1 MKRKR
6 GFKLIA
12 SSVIVTLVSQSLI
25 GISQPKLVL
34 AQESGNS
41 CANIVSPLTP
51 EEETYA
57 RSAWQYFLNN
67 YQESTG
73 FTNSFGGY
81 PSGTLWDMGNYLM
94 ALNAARWLNLIDQTD
109 FDLRLNKFLASLSG
123 LRLFEDSLPNKV
135 YNTATGE
142 MVDYGNNPVER
153 GIGWS
158 ALDIGRILAAF
169 HVLRTCNPQYSEWL
183 QSIVDRWAVER
194 SIQDG
199 YMFGATVLEDGQ
211 TLLVQEG
218 RLGYE
223 EYAARGYELWGF
235 AVPKALSYEPFKMV
249 EIYGVQL
256 PVDTRR
262 FQETNA
268 NNYVVSES
276 YILDGI
282 EFGFL
287 GQQQEYAERVFE
299 VQRRRYLATGQLTAV
314 TEDNIDGAPYFL
326 YNTIFSNGNAWATI
340 TETNELYPEKRSIS
354 TKAALGWRY
363 IFPESEYA
371 QQLFQVATGLMSPDG
386 GGFYAGLYEETNQ
399 PNKALTGNTNGLIM
413 EILYYKARGN
423 QPLIGGDLVNASTG
437 EPEKYEV
444 VEGFPPPPGVD
455 NSALDHNQ
463 TDRDEGEIGKQ
474 EDSESEKQGEEETN
488 TTVEK
493 KPQPTN
499 FITIAPIPSVGEIRS
514 SSCSDLTRQLTIPEK
529 RYAKVAW
536 KYFEANYQPETGL
549 VSDRSDMKGTTLWG
563 IGDYLAALQS
573 ATALELITLNKFDLR
588 VRQLLAT
595 LQRLPL
601 FSGELPHRGYDIRSL
616 EPVDYGN
623 NPTPEGTGWSGL
635 DVGRILLALHNLKS
649 CYPQYT
655 EAIDNILLEWSYLR
669 VVRNGRLNSAVV
681 EPDNYNRRLARVHSV
696 NQLGYEEYAARGF
709 QLWGFNAAL
718 SAVGGEYQTESVD
731 GFKILSQRERPGK
744 QPEHNYIVADPF
756 IRYGLELGFDPQ
768 MRSLVY
774 PMLQAEARRYR
785 NQGLFSAANTVLIQQ
800 EPYIIH
806 STIMGNKKP
815 WSTWSADSKTEDKHR
830 ITSVAAAFAYR
841 ALFPEDEYTQKL
853 QQAIVD
859 LYNPSLGYYEG
870 FYETNGKPAL
880 GFTSS
885 TNAIV
890 LQSLQY
896 QSRNGQPLLLDN
908 LDLNSPWW
916 KAIAEGTS
924 GNGLPLDAKP
934 QIYLAKDESGIH
946 WDNLNPVD
954 FSDTKT
960 NNYLSSNKKA
970 MDTPLRRAVNQDE
983 TQQLSLKTSPPNNQ
997 PISFPT
1003 RNCSAHPNQEFDL
1016 SAAKQAWQYFEQ
1028 NWQKKT
1034 GFVNA
1039 VENYPWTTLW
1049 DQGSAILGIHSA
1061 RQLEIIDPGEFEGKI
1076 SKLLST
1082 LETLPL
1088 PATGLPNKAYST
1100 TTGEM
1105 RQLDN
1110 TPDSEGKSGWSALD
1124 TARFLIALHTLKIH
1138 YPEYSAKIDKIVS
1151 RWDLSKLEQDGWLYG
1166 GIPTQQGTIKYF
1178 QEGRL
1183 GYEQYAAHGL
1193 KLWGIE
1199 AINALHNP
1207 PTKNIEVEGITLKAD
1222 RRNYANSNAGNYLTN
1237 DPYLLWGLE
1246 MGWSSDNKS
1255 QVKNLLQAQEKRY
1268 QSTGILT
1275 AVNEDSLDRFP
1286 HFLYYSVYANGD
1298 RWNAVNNEGDS
1309 FPELKFL
1316 STKAAFAAHSLF
1328 PNNHYTKS
1336 LKQAVEKTGVNNRGY
1351 PAGIFEN
1358 KTLGVNKVFNVNT
1371 NAVILEG
1378 ILYQTRKC
1386 PLTSK

>member
-1 MKRKR
+1 ME
-6 GFKLIA
+6 
-12 SSVIVTLVSQSLI
+12 LVSL
-25 GISQPKLVL
+25 K
-34 AQESGNS
+34 
-41 CANIVSPLTP
+41 
-51 EEETYA
+51 
-57 RSAWQYFLNN
+57 
-67 YQESTG
+67 
-73 FTNSFGGY
+73 
-81 PSGTLWDMGNYLM
+81 
-94 ALNAARWLNLIDQTD
+94 
-109 FDLRLNKFLASLSG
+109 
-123 LRLFEDSLPNKV
+123 
-135 YNTATGE
+135 
-142 MVDYGNNPVER
+142 
-153 GIGWS
+153 
-158 ALDIGRILAAF
+158 
-169 HVLRTCNPQYSEWL
+169 
-183 QSIVDRWAVER
+183 
-194 SIQDG
+194 
-199 YMFGATVLEDGQ
+199 
-211 TLLVQEG
+211 
-218 RLGYE
+218 
-223 EYAARGYELWGF
+223 
-235 AVPKALSYEPFKMV
+235 
-249 EIYGVQL
+249 
-256 PVDTRR
+256 
-262 FQETNA
+262 
-268 NNYVVSES
+268 
-276 YILDGI
+276 
-282 EFGFL
+282 
-287 GQQQEYAERVFE
+287 
-299 VQRRRYLATGQLTAV
+299 
-314 TEDNIDGAPYFL
+314 
-326 YNTIFSNGNAWATI
+326 
-340 TETNELYPEKRSIS
+340 
-354 TKAALGWRY
+354 
-363 IFPESEYA
+363 
-371 QQLFQVATGLMSPDG
+371 
-386 GGFYAGLYEETNQ
+386 
-399 PNKALTGNTNGLIM
+399 
-413 EILYYKARGN
+413 
-423 QPLIGGDLVNASTG
+423 
-437 EPEKYEV
+437 
-444 VEGFPPPPGVD
+444 
-455 NSALDHNQ
+455 
-463 TDRDEGEIGKQ
+463 
-474 EDSESEKQGEEETN
+474 
-488 TTVEK
+488 
-493 KPQPTN
+493 
-499 FITIAPIPSVGEIRS
+499 
-514 SSCSDLTRQLTIPEK
+514 
-529 RYAKVAW
+529 
-536 KYFEANYQPETGL
+536 
-549 VSDRSDMKGTTLWG
+549 
-563 IGDYLAALQS
+563 
-573 ATALELITLNKFDLR
+573 KFDLR
-588 VRQLLAT
+588 VRKLLAT
-595 LQRLPL
+595 LERLSL

-655 EAIDNILLEWSYLR
+655 EAVDNILLEWSYLR
-669 VVRNGRLNSAVV
+669 VVSNGKLNSAVV
-681 EPDNYNRRLARVHSV
+681 EPDNYNRRLARVHPV

-709 QLWGFNAAL
+709 QLWGFNAEL

-731 GFKILSQRERPGK
+731 GLKILSQRERQGK

-785 NQGLFSAANTVLIQQ
+785 DQGLFSAANTVLIQQ

-806 STIMGNKKP
+806 STIMGDQEP
-815 WSTWSADSKTEDKHR
+815 WSTWSADGKTEDKHR

-841 ALFPEDEYTQKL
+841 ALFPEERYALEL

-859 LYNPSLGYYEG
+859 LYNPALGYYEG

-896 QSRNGQPLLLDN
+896 QSRNGQPLLVDN

-934 QIYLAKDESGIH
+934 QIYLAIDESGIH
-946 WDNLNPVD
+946 WNNLNPVN

-960 NNYLSSNKKA
+960 NSHLSSNNMA
-970 MDTPLRRAVNQDE
+970 MDTILRRAVNQEE
-983 TQQLSLKTSPPNNQ
+983 TQQLSLKTAPKKNQLEEQHESSRTSMTTSISTSITQEDNDLKNRENIDREGKKYLSREPVEQTPQ
-997 PISFPT
+997 PISSNL
-1003 RNCSAHPNQEFDL
+1003 RNCSAHPNQVFDL

-1028 NWQKKT
+1028 NWQEKT

-1061 RQLEIIDPGEFEGKI
+1061 RQLEIIDPGEFERKI

-1166 GIPTQQGTIKYF
+1166 GIPTQPGEIKYF

-1183 GYEQYAAHGL
+1183 GYEQYAAYGL

-1222 RRNYANSNAGNYLTN
+1222 QRNYANSNAGNYLTN

-1246 MGWSSDNKS
+1246 MGWSNDNKS
-1255 QVKNLLQAQEKRY
+1255 QVINLLQAQEKRY

-1298 RWNAVNNEGDS
+1298 RWNAITPQGKS

-1316 STKAAFAAHSLF
+1316 STKAAFAASALF
-1328 PNNHYTKS
+1328 PNNSYTQS
-1336 LKQAVEKTGVNNRGY
+1336 LKQAVNQTAIKNRGY
-1351 PAGIFEN
+1351 PGGIYEDQN
-1358 KTLGVNKVFNVNT
+1358 LGVNKVFNVNT
-1371 NAVILEG
+1371 NAVILES
-1378 ILYQTRKC
+1378 ILYQQRQGC
-1386 PLTSK
+1386 PLVFPE